1 MLLSQLKLNSISQS
15 PDKALKKSFLIVAI
29 ILVIDQIF
37 KFWIKTNMALGQEFN
52 VIGNWFIIHF
62 TENPGM
68 AFGLEFSGDY
78 GKLILSLF
86 RLVAITVLIIYM
98 YNITR
103 HKVSNLVLVSL
114 SLVLAG
120 AIGNMIDSAF
130 YGMIFSESNY
140 FDVARFLPA
149 EGGYGTFLHGKVV
162 DMLYFPIMQGTYP
175 QWLPV
180 IGGSEFH
187 FFRPVFNIADSAI
200 TSGVI
205 LMVLFQKKFFGKKEE
220 QIDDEEVND
229 NPNTTNNLTEEGDK
243 ENVKLFTSPPAAKD

>member
-1 MLLSQLKLNSISQS
+1 
-15 PDKALKKSFLIVAI
+15 
-29 ILVIDQIF
+29 
-37 KFWIKTNMALGQEFN
+37 MALGQEFN
-52 VIGNWFIIHF
+52 VIGDWFIIHF

-68 AFGLEFSGDY
+68 AFGLQFSGDY

-86 RLVAITVLIIYM
+86 RIAAITVLIIYM

-130 YGMIFSESNY
+130 YGLIFSESNY
-140 FDVARFLPA
+140 FEVAQFMPPD
-149 EGGYGTFLHGKVV
+149 GGYGTFLHGKVV
-162 DMLYFPIMQGTYP
+162 DMFYFPIVSGTWP
-175 QWLPV
+175 QWLPI
-180 IGGSEFH
+180 IGGSDFH

-205 LMVLFQKKFFGKKEE
+205 LMVLFQKKFFGKKEDAIE
-220 QIDDEEVND
+220 DQDVSDNMDVN
-229 NPNTTNNLTEEGDK
+229 NSISANEDK
-243 ENVKLFTSPPAAKD
+243 ENIESFTSPRPSPQGEGAQTKG